1 MTLTLQNSVILPRTN
16 FAWSRQRAS
25 VAISVTTAI
34 RRQIERIHG
43 AIDNLSLS
51 VSQRSAAGLV
61 IGSDRLSLPASP
73 PAPIKTHKAG
83 ILPRFSPIHF

>member
-16 FAWSRQRAS
+16 FAWSRQKPS
-25 VAISVTTAI
+25 VAISVPTAI
-34 RRQIERIHG
+34 RRRIEGIRRVTHSS
-43 AIDNLSLS
+43 SLLA
-51 VSQRSAAGLV
+51 SQQSAAGII

-73 PAPIKTHKAG
+73 RAPIKTHKAG